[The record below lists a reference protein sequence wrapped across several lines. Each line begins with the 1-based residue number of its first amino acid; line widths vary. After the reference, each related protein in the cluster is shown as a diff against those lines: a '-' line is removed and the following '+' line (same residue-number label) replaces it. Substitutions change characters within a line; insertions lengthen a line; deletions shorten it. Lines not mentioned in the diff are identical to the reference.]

1 MKIDKLPVDI
11 WHNIIKIGV
20 RDLQILTLTDI
31 LSLSEVN
38 RLLHNALHDNIIWYD
53 IFRWYYFDLITQ
65 YNVNEVQSS
74 EIYQRT
80 IVYSSDIRYFEKT
93 MMFYHKDI
101 KFRFYMEKY
110 RPREQVYNI
119 SFFLDNFSDMDYI
132 PIIKNYEN
140 DRRKCDYDDL
150 AFDIT
155 RRSLACNLLNTY
167 NFKLGIRYFNK
178 LIKEDI
184 RKSPSAPGAFE
195 WFWYKMNSFDKA
207 FSDMIF
213 SRQSKLT
220 EVYALLYKEV
230 YLEILQHR
238 SWGDKVKFFQNDE
251 SSKGTII
258 FQDNKTFGKLMWH
271 ILRLILSKFGR
282 KCKFYSSQEYY
293 EYMDTYCLEDFSIL
307 RIYNEDFK
315 GHHILLYSILM
326 KILDE
331 FLLSKYN
338 FKIGTQNSS
347 ENISIN
353 FSNTFLM
360 IKNHYF
366 LIPRDANNSYVV
378 DHYTSKQV
386 IQYLRA
392 EFNLSTLAQ
401 ISNYLKPLSLKDML
415 VYFMN
420 LDTKCG
426 VKPSY
431 SVSQPELNSILDK
444 PEKNEVGMRSCV
456 GYKYKEYQFAKF
468 VCDFLR
474 MEYKEGGFSKFMYCS
489 EFEKH
494 FNQENNFIYFNSV
507 IEVIESDSLKKKML
521 VEYFKLNLDDKSRI
535 FRNNFNLMDPANSR
549 IAFQRMNPRLDVENN
564 ANVINGETYKRGML
578 VGHNK
583 FHSLGIVLDIINSTS
598 SPATYCKVYT
608 SQGYIE
614 TYSTSSLRNISRNI
628 VHKTDSVAK
637 IFIDVC
643 GIDVLGLLLFSSFK
657 NDPHAPGFIQID

>member
-20 RDLQILTLTDI
+20 RDLQILALTDI

-38 RLLHNALHDNIIWYD
+38 RHLYNALHDNIIWYD

-65 YNVNEVQSS
+65 YNIHEDSNLD
-74 EIYQRT
+74 IYERT

-101 KFRFYMEKY
+101 KFRLYMEKY

-119 SFFLDNFSDMDYI
+119 SFFLDNFVDMDYI

-140 DRRKCDYDDL
+140 NQRKRYYNDL
-150 AFDIT
+150 VFDIT

-167 NFKLGIRYFNK
+167 NFKLGIRYFNN
-178 LIKEDI
+178 LIKGDI
-184 RKSPSAPGAFE
+184 RKSSSSLGAFE

-213 SRQSKLT
+213 SRLLKLT
-220 EVYALLYKEV
+220 EIYTLLYKEV

-238 SWGDKVKFFQNDE
+238 SWGNKVNFVQNDE
-251 SSKGTII
+251 SAKGTII
-258 FQDNKTFGKLMWH
+258 FLDNKTFGKLMWYM
-271 ILRLILSKFGR
+271 LRLILSKFGR
-282 KCKFYSSQEYY
+282 KCKFYSSQEYF
-293 EYMDTYCLEDFSIL
+293 EYMETYCLEDFSIL

-338 FKIGTQNSS
+338 FKIGIQNSS

-353 FSNTFLM
+353 ISNTFLM

-386 IQYLRA
+386 IQYLRE

-401 ISNYLKPLSLKDML
+401 ISHYLKPLSLHDML
-415 VYFMN
+415 AYFMN
-420 LDTKCG
+420 LDTRCG

-431 SVSQPELNSILDK
+431 SISQPELSSVLDK
-444 PEKNEVGMRSCV
+444 PEKNGEEMRSCV
-456 GYKYKEYQFAKF
+456 GYKYREYQFAKF
-468 VCDFLR
+468 VCNFLQ
-474 MEYKEGGFSKFMYCS
+474 MEYKEGGFSKFMCCS
-489 EFEKH
+489 EFEKY

-507 IEVIESDSLKKKML
+507 IEVIELDPLKKKML

-535 FRNNFNLMDPANSR
+535 FQNNFNLMDPANSR
-549 IAFQRMNPRLDVENN
+549 IAFQRMHPSLGVENI
-564 ANVINGETYKRGML
+564 AHVIKGETYKRGML
-578 VGHNK
+578 VGHTK
-583 FHSLGIVLDIINSTS
+583 FHSLGIVLDIINSTTS
-598 SPATYCKVYT
+598 MATYCKVYT

-614 TYSTSSLRNISRNI
+614 TYSTSSLRKISRNI

-637 IFIDVC
+637 LFIDVC
-643 GIDVLGLLLFSSFK
+643 GIDVLGLLLFSSFS
-657 NDPHAPGFIQID
+657 DLHAPGFIQID